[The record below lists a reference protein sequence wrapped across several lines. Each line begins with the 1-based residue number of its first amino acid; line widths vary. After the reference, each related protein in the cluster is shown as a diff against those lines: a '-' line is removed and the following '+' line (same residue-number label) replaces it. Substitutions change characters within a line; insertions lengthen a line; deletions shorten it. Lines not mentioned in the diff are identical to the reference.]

1 MPISLRI
8 EPRDGQL
15 VDRDRPVS
23 FLYNGRRVT
32 AYAGDTIGS
41 ALAAAG
47 VRTLS
52 RSFKYH
58 RPRGLLCVAGR
69 CPNCLVTVD
78 GTPNVRACTIP
89 VTEGMDVGSQN
100 AWPSIDFDV
109 MSLLDRAE
117 KLMPVGF
124 YYKAFHQPKLLWDI
138 VRPILRA
145 VGGLGRVN
153 PGASKLPGYRHRS
166 VHVDILVVGA
176 GHAGMSAAI
185 AAAEASPDTRV
196 VLVDDQ
202 PTLGAGQAPAE
213 VEDLVRDVVGLASI
227 EVWSESTAFGFYA
240 DNLVTVIGKG
250 EVLTVRAGRV
260 VLATGAHEVPFVFP
274 GNDLPGVMLA
284 TGAMRLLRMH
294 GVLAGGRAVVATE
307 DDSGYGFALELAES
321 GIAVAAVLDAR
332 AGGSANNAAS
342 ELSAAGIRLAVGA
355 AVVGATGR
363 GAVERASFSIGNG
376 RPEGIDC
383 DLLLMAGRLQPAAQL
398 ALQAGCSTRQDAAL
412 ETLVPVSP
420 PEGVYIAGRLVG
432 VPDPSVSTLHGRQ
445 AGTAAANGEPQPP
458 APWIEPDRGDAVLAS
473 HDTGAKKQFVCV
485 CEDISTGD
493 LNKAVTEGFADI
505 QTLKRYSTTTM
516 GPCQGKMCLRN
527 FSATASKFADV
538 SGEEMG
544 LTTMRPPSVTVSLGA
559 LAGPGHLPV
568 KRTALHHR
576 HNDLGAQVVD
586 AGGWQRPYSYGDA
599 ASEARAVRERVGI
612 IDVSTLGKLDVRGPD
627 APQLLDFLYTNRM
640 SNLRVGR
647 IRYGV
652 MCLDDG
658 TILDDGTVTRLS
670 DDRFFVTTT
679 TGNIELIEQWYKW
692 WIATEEGMTA
702 HIADVTSGFAA
713 INVAGPRA
721 REVLSQMTDADL
733 SSNAFKYMRSAQAT
747 VADVPSTLLR
757 IGFVGETGW
766 EIHFPS
772 QYADHMWDSLTAAGR
787 DFGITPFGLEAQ
799 RILRLE
805 KGHIIVNQDTDSITT
820 PVEGGMDWAVRLA
833 KKDFAGR
840 GGLRGVVRRGPRQRL
855 VGFVMDPSSP
865 VPKDGSP
872 IVHDGSPVGRVT
884 STRLSPTAGRPFG
897 LAMVP
902 TGLAENGMRLHIP
915 VAGELWEATVQLEPV
930 YDPAGERLRA

>member
-1 MPISLRI
+1 MAISLRI
-8 EPRDGQL
+8 EPCDGQL
-15 VDRDRPVS
+15 IDRDRPLS
-23 FLYNGRRVT
+23 FIYDGKPLTG
-32 AYAGDTIGS
+32 YAGDTVGS

-47 VRTLS
+47 VQTVS

-78 GTPNVRACTIP
+78 GSPNVRACTTPIAEDMK
-89 VTEGMDVGSQN
+89 VESQN
-100 AWPSIDFDV
+100 AWPSVNFDA
-109 MSLLDRAE
+109 MSVLDRAD

-124 YYKAFHQPKLLWDI
+124 YYKAFHRPKPLWDI

-145 VGGLGRVN
+145 AGGLGKIN
-153 PGASKLPGYRHRS
+153 PASAELPGYAHRS
-166 VHVDILVVGA
+166 VHVDVLVVG
-176 GHAGMSAAI
+176 GGRSGLTAAI
-185 AAAEASPDTRV
+185 EAAEDGARV
-196 VLVDDQ
+196 VLVDEQ
-202 PTLGAGQAPAE
+202 PTLAAGQGSGAITE
-213 VEDLVRDVVGLASI
+213 LVASVNDHASI
-227 EVWSESTAFGFYA
+227 ETWSDSTAFGFYA
-240 DNLVTVIGKG
+240 DNLVTVLRGQ

-284 TGAMRLLRMH
+284 TGAMRLLRMY
-294 GVLAGGRAVVATE
+294 GVRPGGRAVIATE
-307 DDSGYGFALELAES
+307 DDSGYGFALELMRA
-321 GIAVAAVLDAR
+321 GIDVAAVLDAR
-332 AGGSANNAAS
+332 PNGAGP
-342 ELSAAGIRLAVGA
+342 ELKQAGIRLETGAV
-355 AVVGATGR
+355 VVGATGKR
-363 GAVERASFSIGNG
+363 GVKRALFTVGNG
-376 RPEGIDC
+376 PTESIDC

-398 ALQAGCSTRQDAAL
+398 ALQAGCSTVFDPVMG
-412 ETLVPVSP
+412 TLVPSDP
-420 PEGVYIAGRLVG
+420 PEGVSLVGRLIG
-432 VPDPSVSTLHGRQ
+432 APGSSDTG
-445 AGTAAANGEPQPP
+445 AGQIAAN
-458 APWIEPDRGDAVLAS
+458 DSD
-473 HDTGAKKQFVCV
+473 AKKQFICM
-485 CEDISTGD
+485 CEDVSKGD
-493 LNKAVTEGFADI
+493 LTKAVTEGFGDI
-505 QTLKRYSTTTM
+505 QILKRYSTTTM

-527 FSATASKFADV
+527 FSAVSSKLADV
-538 SGEEMG
+538 PTEVMG
-544 LTTMRPPSVTVSLGA
+544 LTTMRPPSVAVSLGA

-576 HNDLGAQVVD
+576 HIELGAEIVD
-586 AGGWQRPYSYGDA
+586 AGGWQRPYSYGDP
-599 ASEARAVRERVGI
+599 ASEALAVRERVGI

-627 APQLLDFLYTNRM
+627 APRLLDFLYTNRM

-692 WIATEEGMTA
+692 WIATEGDMTA

-721 REVLSQMTDADL
+721 RELLSLLTEADL
-733 SSNAFKYMRSAQAT
+733 SPDAFQYMRSAE
-747 VADVPSTLLR
+747 ADVAGVPAIMLR

-772 QYADHMWDSLTAAGR
+772 QYAGHMWDALTAAGH
-787 DFGITPFGLEAQ
+787 DFGVAPFGLEAQ
-799 RILRLE
+799 RVLRLE

-820 PVEGGMDWAVRLA
+820 PIEGGMGWAVRLA
-833 KKDFAGR
+833 KKDFVGR
-840 GGLRGVVRRGPRQRL
+840 GGLRSVVRRGPRQRL
-855 VGFVMDPSSP
+855 VGFVMDPASP

-884 STRLSPTAGRPFG
+884 SARLSPTGGMPFG

-902 TGLAENGMRLHIP
+902 SDMARDGAGMHIP
-915 VAGELWEATVQLEPV
+915 IAGELWAATVQLEPI
-930 YDPAGERLRA
+930 YDPAGARLRG